1 MLTDINMAIIN
12 KGPIGKRLNSS
23 SCVQLVNYMYI
34 YGRRM
39 IYKKGFVTSK
49 SRCLF
54 PNNSGYKSKDHF
66 ILFDRVLY
74 QA

>member
-34 YGRRM
+34 WE
-39 IYKKGFVTSK
+39 KNDLQKGFVTSK

-54 PNNSGYKSKDHF
+54 PNNSGYKSKFHF